1 MIRLGVRA
9 SRPLRV
15 RSIGRAVG
23 LVCQVVEPGLRRFWL
38 EFDLRSAQARSEPG
52 AEGGAGQPSTWALVR
67 SGVGVTGT
75 DLDECFDVVRK
86 RIFGKTVMPAVLKV
100 VQDIDVSTLDQDQV
114 LPNIEPPVWRGIWF
128 PPGFAESPMT

>member
-1 MIRLGVRA
+1 VIRLGMRA
-9 SRPLRV
+9 SRPLHV
-15 RSIGRAVG
+15 RSIGRTVG

-52 AEGGAGQPSTWALVR
+52 AEGSAGQPPTWALV

-75 DLDECFDVVRK
+75 DLNECFDVVQK
-86 RIFGKTVMPAVLKV
+86 RIFGQTLMPAVLKV

-128 PPGFAESPMT
+128 PPGFAEPPMT